1 MSAQGN
7 SPPTHGNVGDLLI
20 QIEKQG
26 TPFRIDGTTE
36 TYYVLSADQLMA
48 LLRAGAED
56 GESIPPF
63 TPRDFGLTEADLVAY
78 QARQKARRQR
88 VHFDALVPLDTD
100 LEQRLRRLSQI
111 QGERSLS
118 DKERREREQL
128 LHELETSIV
137 HNLQA
142 AVT

>member
-7 SPPTHGNVGDLLI
+7 SPPTGGNVGDLLI

-26 TPFRIDGTTE
+26 TPFRIDGATE

-56 GESIPPF
+56 GESVLPF
-63 TPRDFGLTEADLVAY
+63 TPRDFGLTETDLAAY
-78 QARQKARRQR
+78 QARQKARRER
-88 VHFDALVPLDTD
+88 VAFDALTPLDTD
-100 LEQRLRRLSQI
+100 LEQRLRRLSHI
-111 QGERSLS
+111 QHERPLS
-118 DKERREREQL
+118 DKERRGREQL
-128 LHELETSIV
+128 LHELETAIV